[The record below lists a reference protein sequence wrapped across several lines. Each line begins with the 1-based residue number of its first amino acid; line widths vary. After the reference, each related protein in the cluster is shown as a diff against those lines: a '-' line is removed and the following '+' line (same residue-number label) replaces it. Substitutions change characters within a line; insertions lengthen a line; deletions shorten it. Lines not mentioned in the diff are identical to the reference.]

1 MYLRTTKRKNKDG
14 SIVQY
19 YQLAHNERH
28 PVTRKPIAKVIHTFG
43 RAEEVDRDQL
53 VRLCRSI
60 ARICKV
66 EVIDRLDPQLP
77 LSSAFGLPVDLKV
90 HRSYKYG
97 VPLLAET
104 LWQKLGM
111 VEMIGAICKKHNLS
125 APYERALLAMVT
137 NRLCEPE
144 SKLGLWDRWL
154 PTVYLPSC
162 WELKLEQMY
171 EAMDLLWEHAE
182 EVERHVFFQTAN
194 LFNLKV
200 DLIFYDTTTASFS
213 IDEEDDDGG
222 LRRFGHAKE
231 GVWAPQVVVALAVTT
246 EGLPV
251 KSWVF
256 PGNTA
261 DVSTVERV
269 RTDLRGWNLGR
280 AIFVAD
286 SAINSRSNREELARA
301 CGKYLLATRMGSVS
315 ELKHEVLAKRGRY
328 HVIRDNLHAKEVIIG
343 DGERRRRYILCYN
356 PKEAERQKK
365 RRAEIVR
372 FLEEELARHRRPKA
386 TAQWAIDLLASL
398 RFKRYLKVTKSGKI
412 RIHRGAIR
420 EAAKYDGKWV
430 IETNDDTISLQ
441 DAACGYKGLMVIER
455 CFRSLK
461 KTRIKMS
468 PMHHWAA
475 RRIEAHVKICVLALL
490 IERLAELGCEK
501 PWSRIKHDLEE
512 LQIFHFSTA
521 DHRFFRRNELAG
533 RVRSILKSLHI
544 PHPRLV
550 HGLEKLSD
558 TAKNL

>member
-14 SIVQY
+14 SVVAY
-19 YQLAHNERH
+19 YQLAHNQRH
-28 PVTRKPIAKVIHTFG
+28 PVTKKPIAKVIHTFG
-43 RAEEVDRDQL
+43 RADELDREHL

-60 ARICKV
+60 ARVCNV

-77 LSSAFGLPVDLKV
+77 LSAAFGLPLDLKI
-90 HRSYKYG
+90 HRTYDYG

-104 LWQKLGM
+104 LWQQLG
-111 VEMIGAICKKHNLS
+111 IGQMLSAICKKNNLR

-162 WELKLEQMY
+162 WHLKLEQMY
-171 EAMDLLWEHAE
+171 EAMDLLYDHAE
-182 EVERHVFFQTAN
+182 EVEKHVFFQTAN

-213 IDEEDDDGG
+213 IDQEDDDGH

-231 GVWAPQVVVALAVTT
+231 GGWAPQVVVALAVTP

-261 DVSTVERV
+261 DATTVEHV
-269 RTDLRGWNLGR
+269 RSDLRGWDLGR

-286 SAINSRSNREELARA
+286 SAMNSQSNREELARA
-301 CGKYLLATRMGSVS
+301 CGKYLLASRMASVS
-315 ELKHEVLAKRGRY
+315 EIKHDVLGKRGRY
-328 HVIRDNLHAKEVIIG
+328 NVIRENLHAKEVIIG

-356 PKEAERQKK
+356 PKEAERHKK
-365 RRAEIVR
+365 HRAEIVGL
-372 FLEEELARHRRPKA
+372 LEDELARHREPKA

-398 RFKRYLKVTKSGKI
+398 RYKRYLTVTKSGKI
-412 RIHRGAIR
+412 RIDRGAIR
-420 EAAKYDGKWV
+420 EAAQYDGKWV

-461 KTRIKMS
+461 KTQIKMS
-468 PMHHWAA
+468 PIHHWVE

-490 IERLAELGCEK
+490 VERLAELRCNK
-501 PWSRIKHDLEE
+501 PWSRIKHDLEN
-512 LQIFHFSTA
+512 LQISHFSTP
-521 DHRFFRRNELAG
+521 DHRFFRRNELTA
-533 RVRSILKSLHI
+533 RVRSILKSLDI
-544 PHPRLV
+544 LPPKLV
-550 HGLEKLSD
+550 HGLEEVSD
-558 TAKNL
+558 TVKNP